1 MKRYEEIPFNKS
13 YALINFDAININS
26 QVDLL
31 NSKSF
36 DLVLRAF
43 VRTLKLEKNDLV
55 DRLKVVESKEILS
68 LYKQLL
74 IHDVKTTF
82 NS

>member
-1 MKRYEEIPFNKS
+1 MKKFHLTKS
-13 YALINFDAININS
+13 YSLINFDAININS

-74 IHDVKTTF
+74 IHDVKTAF
-82 NS
+82 NP

>member
-1 MKRYEEIPFNKS
+1 MKKFHLTKS

-43 VRTLKLEKNDLV
+43 VRT
-55 DRLKVVESKEILS
+55 
-68 LYKQLL
+68 
-74 IHDVKTTF
+74 
-82 NS
+82 